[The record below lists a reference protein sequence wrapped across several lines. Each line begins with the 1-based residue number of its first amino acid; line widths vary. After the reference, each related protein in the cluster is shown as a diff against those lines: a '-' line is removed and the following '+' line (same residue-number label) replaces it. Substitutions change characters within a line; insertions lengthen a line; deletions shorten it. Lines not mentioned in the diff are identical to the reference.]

1 MKQVYLHIEGKN
13 LSVTVRWVPAHL
25 ADDVSNDNL
34 SLPPGVPLLD
44 VLGNKQADTLA
55 KAGAHS
61 NMPDLN
67 SATRVVFYASLARRI
82 QNRLAIII
90 CNLPNRPH
98 RIKTPRQPI
107 VKLDELM
114 HQSSHNCFE
123 VNNRVFCMR
132 CNTNYSCKNK
142 TGLKHWL
149 SSPCPD
155 LGAFHDRPVH
165 IAFDHV
171 HIGNLDV
178 DFSHELM
185 SFKGLVYC
193 NKCGSISQQSKL
205 GKLAS
210 PC

>member
-1 MKQVYLHIEGKN
+1 
-13 LSVTVRWVPAHL
+13 
-25 ADDVSNDNL
+25 
-34 SLPPGVPLLD
+34 
-44 VLGNKQADTLA
+44 
-55 KAGAHS
+55 
-61 NMPDLN
+61 
-67 SATRVVFYASLARRI
+67 
-82 QNRLAIII
+82 
-90 CNLPNRPH
+90 
-98 RIKTPRQPI
+98 
-107 VKLDELM
+107 
-114 HQSSHNCFE
+114 
-123 VNNRVFCMR
+123 MR

-185 SFKGLVYC
+185 SFKGIVYC

-210 PC
+210 PCLPPSQAGLNNLKLLKSGRPPVNVNAWPEAPLPPPPAIPIPLYFDQLVEGVDLAGPEQDRINILAQQYDAMLAQVEP